1 MKHSYWENEQWFKDI
16 NFAIIGSG
24 IVGINCALRLRENH
38 PKAKI
43 VIFEKGYIPSGAS
56 SKNAG
61 FACFGSPSEILNDF
75 NSMSEDEV
83 FELIQKRIK
92 GLEKLKKTC
101 GVDVIDYQQLGS
113 YEVFANSEQN
123 LYEKCAENLP
133 KLNQFLKPI
142 FNEDCYSLKND
153 KIKDFGFSQIENMIF
168 NKFEGQIDTGKMM
181 NKLIS
186 LCFEKN
192 IQIING
198 FEVKKFI
205 DYQSFCELHTQE
217 NAIIKV
223 DHLFIANNGFAKEI
237 LSDLDVLPARAQVL
251 ITKPIDN
258 LKLKGTFHMNEGY
271 YYFRNIGDRILL
283 GGGRNLDFD
292 NETTTK
298 LEVTNIIQEKLNEI
312 LHQNIAPYVKNNIVD
327 YSWAGI
333 MGVGKIKKPI
343 IKKVS
348 NHVYC
353 AVRMG
358 GMGVA
363 LGSNTGVEMAD
374 LYHA

>member
-1 MKHSYWENEQWFKDI
+1 MKHSFWENEQWFKDI

-43 VIFEKGYIPSGAS
+43 KIFEKGYIPSGAS

-75 NSMSEDEV
+75 NTMTENEV
-83 FELIQKRIK
+83 FELIQQRIK
-92 GLEKLKKTC
+92 GLEQLKKTC
-101 GVDVIDYQQLGS
+101 GIATIDFQQNGS
-113 YEVFANSEQN
+113 YEVFTKLDQN
-123 LYEKCAENLP
+123 LFEKCAENLP

-142 FNEDCYSLKND
+142 FKEDSYVLKNE
-153 KIKDFGFSQIENMIF
+153 KIKDFGFNQIEKMIF

-181 NKLIS
+181 TKLIH

-198 FEVKKFI
+198 FEVTKFE
-205 DYQSFCELHTQE
+205 DNNEFCEIHSNE
-217 NAIIKV
+217 NTVVKT

-237 LSDLDVLPARAQVL
+237 LPDFDVLPARAQVL
-251 ITKPIDN
+251 ITKPIEN
-258 LKLKGTFHMNEGY
+258 LKLQGTFHMDEGY
-271 YYFRNIGDRILL
+271 YYFRNVGDRILL

-298 LEVTNIIQEKLNEI
+298 LEVTNIIQERLKEI
-312 LHQNIAPYVKNNIVD
+312 LFKNIAPYAPKNIVD

-333 MGVGKIKKPI
+333 MGVGNVKKPI
-343 IKKVS
+343 VKKVS
-348 NHVYC
+348 KNVC
-353 AVRMG
+353 CGVRMG

-363 LGSNTGVEMAD
+363 LGSNIGIEMAD
-374 LYHA
+374 LLDE